1 MAQVV
6 ARPLCY
12 RVVLG
17 PILGRVMPKD
27 FKIGTSQPSVSTKGL
42 GEIYCRAWGGIFQ

>member
-17 PILGRVMPKD
+17 SILGRVMPKD
-27 FKIGTSQPSVSTKGL
+27 FKICTSQPSVSTKGL
-42 GEIYCRAWGGIFQ
+42 DFSVRRHSKSEY